1 MYGIDRAGQKVICV
15 IDHSLW
21 ADFCC
26 DVQSWPLQDEI
37 YTVSGFGEIENEP
50 GVFLYELPCIT
61 CACSGLS
68 GSPWPLEIFRPVNTA
83 RADIGIFTRLLDRVP
98 VPVGD

>member
-50 GVFLYELPCIT
+50 GVFLTSYRASPALAPSLVVRRGRWRY
-61 CACSGLS
+61 SGQSIRRAPTLVYS
-68 GSPWPLEIFRPVNTA
+68 HGSS
-83 RADIGIFTRLLDRVP
+83 IGYLFL
-98 VPVGD
+98 